1 MSYNNKVNN
10 ALNFYLFIYTV
21 QIISGILFPIY
32 YSPSSNYLYLWYTF
46 ISLSS
51 ISLFKFFFT
60 LQLKFKDKN
69 NEESPCFSFKY
80 ILLILETALS
90 CIFLVSFFNYSNS
103 IAQQDVLYKILLYQR
118 IIFIFIIIPIFLII
132 LIQQVCYYLFGNT
145 SYDPNQL

>member
-46 ISLSS
+46 IILSS
-51 ISLFKFFFT
+51 ISLLKFFFT
-60 LQLKFKDKN
+60 LQLKFNDKN
-69 NEESPCFSFKY
+69 NEESQCSSFKY
-80 ILLILETALS
+80 ILLILESALS
-90 CIFLVSFFNYSNS
+90 CIFLFSFFYYSDS
-103 IAQQDVLYKILLYQR
+103 IAQQALLYKILLYQR

-132 LIQQVCYYLFGNT
+132 FIQQVCYYFFGDT
-145 SYDPNQL
+145 SYDSNQL

>member
-10 ALNFYLFIYTV
+10 ALKFFIFIYTIQV
-21 QIISGILFPIY
+21 ISGILFPIY

-46 ISLSS
+46 VILSS

-60 LQLKFKDKN
+60 LQLQFKYQI
-69 NEESPCFSFKY
+69 NEDSPCFSFKH

-90 CIFLVSFFNYSNS
+90 SIFLFSFFYYSDS
-103 IAQQDVLYKILLYQR
+103 IAQQALLYKILLYQR

-132 LIQQVCYYLFGNT
+132 FIQQVCYYFFGDT
-145 SYDPNQL
+145 SYDSNHL

>member
-10 ALNFYLFIYTV
+10 ALKFYLFIYTIQV
-21 QIISGILFPIY
+21 ISGILFPIY

-46 ISLSS
+46 VILSS

-60 LQLKFKDKN
+60 LQLQFKYQI
-69 NEESPCFSFKY
+69 NEDSPCFSFKH

-90 CIFLVSFFNYSNS
+90 SIFLFSFFYYSDS
-103 IAQQDVLYKILLYQR
+103 IAQQALLYKILLYQR

-132 LIQQVCYYLFGNT
+132 FIQQVCYYFFGDT
-145 SYDPNQL
+145 SYDSNHL

>member
-32 YSPSSNYLYLWYTF
+32 YSPSSNYLYIWYTF
-46 ISLSS
+46 IILSS

-60 LQLKFKDKN
+60 LQLQFKDKN
-69 NEESPCFSFKY
+69 NEETPCFSFKY
-80 ILLILETALS
+80 ILLILEAVLS
-90 CIFLVSFFNYSNS
+90 CIFLVSFFYYSNS
-103 IAQQDVLYKILLYQR
+103 IAQQTVLYKILLYQR

-132 LIQQVCYYLFGNT
+132 LIQQFCYYLFGNT
-145 SYDPNQL
+145 SYDSNQL

>member
-10 ALNFYLFIYTV
+10 VLNFYLFIYTI

-32 YSPSSNYLYLWYTF
+32 YSPSSNYLYLLYIF
-46 ISLSS
+46 ITLSF

-60 LQLKFKDKN
+60 LQLQFKDKN
-69 NEESPCFSFKY
+69 NEESPCSLFKY

-90 CIFLVSFFNYSNS
+90 CVFLVSFFYYSNS
-103 IAQQDVLYKILLYQR
+103 IAQHDVLYKIILYQR

-145 SYDPNQL
+145 SYDSNQL

>member
-10 ALNFYLFIYTV
+10 ALKFYLFIYTIQV
-21 QIISGILFPIY
+21 ISGILFPIY

-46 ISLSS
+46 VILSS

-60 LQLKFKDKN
+60 LQLQFKYQINDD
-69 NEESPCFSFKY
+69 SPCFSFKH

-90 CIFLVSFFNYSNS
+90 SIFLFSFFYYSDS
-103 IAQQDVLYKILLYQR
+103 IAQQALLYKILLYQR

-132 LIQQVCYYLFGNT
+132 FIQQVCYYFFGDT
-145 SYDPNQL
+145 SYDSNHL